1 MSPKPTN
8 GAYERNIEG
17 ASQEFQLETRHL
29 ALLVLIVVVL
39 CLGSFQL
46 GRWVERRSGGP
57 SIAGAGSAM
66 DEVSDANVDDV
77 GDISRELTFFDSLKE
92 DTVVDDAPVRTRSET
107 GAAPPPATR
116 RSVNE
121 GIMIQV
127 FASKDRSAAQAVRN
141 RLREKGYTAFILSSD
156 GTHKVRVGPYA
167 DKEEAELQA
176 AIIRE
181 REDLRTWIP

>member
-1 MSPKPTN
+1 MPPK
-8 GAYERNIEG
+8 RDVEG
-17 ASQEFQLETRHL
+17 AGGAEGGQEFQLETRHL
-29 ALLVLIVVVL
+29 ALLVLIAVVL
-39 CLGSFQL
+39 CLGSFHL
-46 GRWVERRSGGP
+46 GRWVERRSGSP
-57 SIAGAGSAM
+57 AVAVLGAGTEEA
-66 DEVSDANVDDV
+66 SDGTIEDM
-77 GDISRELTFFDSLKE
+77 GDISRELTFFDSLHE
-92 DTVVDDAPVRTRSET
+92 DTVVDDAPARARTDSVP
-107 GAAPPPATR
+107 ASAPVAR

-176 AIIRE
+176 AIIRQ
-181 REDLRTWIP
+181 REDLHTWIP

>member
-1 MSPKPTN
+1 MSAKPKRGVYDRSDGT
-8 GAYERNIEG
+8 G
-17 ASQEFQLETRHL
+17 QEFQLETRHL

-46 GRWVERRSGGP
+46 GRWVERRSGGQ
-57 SIAGAGSAM
+57 SFARSGSGL
-66 DEVSDANVDDV
+66 DEAADGTIDDMGDVSQ
-77 GDISRELTFFDSLKE
+77 ELTFFDSLKE
-92 DTVVDDAPVRTRSET
+92 ESVVEDAPVRSRPEQTASPAPT
-107 GAAPPPATR
+107 GR

-121 GIMIQV
+121 GVMIQV

-141 RLREKGYTAFILSSD
+141 RLREKGYTAFILSSE

-176 AIIRE
+176 SIIRE
-181 REDLRTWIP
+181 REDLHTWIP